1 MENVKSAAIN
11 QKLRTHVTQTAL
23 IIQCFVDNSAAVMVR
38 NASINMNTY
47 RVQVMVG
54 VDVHASTP
62 EEACGLAVAAVR
74 TVIEEDPLEP
84 HPKPFWVSGIV
95 RTDGESALPGY
106 MVFKGILIE

>member
-1 MENVKSAAIN
+1 MENVKSATAN
-11 QKLRTHVTQTAL
+11 QKLKTHVTQTAS
-23 IIQCFVDNSAAVMVR
+23 IIQCFADNSAAVMDR
-38 NASINMNTY
+38 SASMNMNNY

-54 VDVHASTP
+54 VDVHAATP
-62 EEACGLAVAAVR
+62 EEASGLAIAAVR

>member
-1 MENVKSAAIN
+1 M
-11 QKLRTHVTQTAL
+11 TQTAL

-38 NASINMNTY
+38 NASINMNNY

-54 VDVHASTP
+54 VDVQASTA
-62 EEACGLAVAAVR
+62 EEACGLAIAAVR

-84 HPKPFWVSGIV
+84 HPKPFWVSGIA
-95 RTDGESALPGY
+95 RTDGESALPGL

>member
-1 MENVKSAAIN
+1 MENVKSAAIV
-11 QKLRTHVTQTAL
+11 QKLKTHVTQTAL
-23 IIQCFVDNSAAVMVR
+23 IIRCFVDNSAAVMAR

-54 VDVHASTP
+54 VDVHAPTP

-84 HPKPFWVSGIV
+84 HPKPFWVTGIA
-95 RTDGESALPGY
+95 RTNDSSALPGY

>member
-1 MENVKSAAIN
+1 MENVRSAAVN
-11 QKLRTHVTQTAL
+11 QKLWTHVTQTAL
-23 IIQCFVDNSAAVMVR
+23 IIQCSVDNSAAVMDR
-38 NASINMNTY
+38 NASINMNNY

-62 EEACGLAVAAVR
+62 EEAGGLAIAAVR

-84 HPKPFWVSGIV
+84 HPKPFWVSGIC
-95 RTDGESALPGY
+95 RTDRESALPGY

>member
-1 MENVKSAAIN
+1 VENVKSATAN
-11 QKLRTHVTQTAL
+11 QKLKTHVTQTAS
-23 IIQCFVDNSAAVMVR
+23 IIQCFADNSAAVMDR
-38 NASINMNTY
+38 SASMNMNNY

-54 VDVHASTP
+54 VDVHAATP
-62 EEACGLAVAAVR
+62 EEASGLAIAAVR

>member
-1 MENVKSAAIN
+1 MENVRGAAIN
-11 QKLRTHVTQTAL
+11 QKLWTHVTQTAS

-38 NASINMNTY
+38 SASINMNNY

-74 TVIEEDPLEP
+74 TVIKEDPLEP

-95 RTDGESALPGY
+95 RTDGDSALPGY

>member
-23 IIQCFVDNSAAVMVR
+23 IIQCFVDNSAAVMDR
-38 NASINMNTY
+38 SASTNMNKY

-84 HPKPFWVSGIV
+84 HPKPFWVTGIA
-95 RTDGESALPGY
+95 RTNDSSALPGY

>member
-1 MENVKSAAIN
+1 MENVKSATIV
-11 QKLRTHVTQTAL
+11 QKLRTHVTQTAS
-23 IIQCFVDNSAAVMVR
+23 IIQCFADNSAAVMDR
-38 NASINMNTY
+38 SASMNMNNY

-54 VDVHASTP
+54 VDVHAATP
-62 EEACGLAVAAVR
+62 EEASGLAIAAVR

>member
-1 MENVKSAAIN
+1 MENVSNVTAN
-11 QKLRTHVTQTAL
+11 QALRTHVTQTAL
-23 IIQCFVDNSAAVMVR
+23 IIQCFVDNSAAAMVR

-84 HPKPFWVSGIV
+84 HPKPFWVTGIA
-95 RTDGESALPGY
+95 RTNDSSALPGY

>member
-1 MENVKSAAIN
+1 MENVRNVKAN
-11 QKLRTHVTQTAL
+11 QKLWTHVTQTAL
-23 IIQCFVDNSAAVMVR
+23 IIQCFVDNSAAVMDR
-38 NASINMNTY
+38 SASTNMNNY

-84 HPKPFWVSGIV
+84 HPKPFWVSGIC
-95 RTDGESALPGY
+95 RTDRESALPGY